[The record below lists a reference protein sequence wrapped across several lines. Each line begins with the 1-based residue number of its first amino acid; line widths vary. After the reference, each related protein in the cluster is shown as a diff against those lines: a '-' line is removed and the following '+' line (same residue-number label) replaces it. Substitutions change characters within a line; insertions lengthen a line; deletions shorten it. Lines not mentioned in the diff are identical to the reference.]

1 MWDMG
6 MADDACNMKTTY
18 YVVVNPTIP
27 SIHMDDDRTSNYR
40 SSSASASFS
49 PVGCSG
55 RAGPAETSHP
65 PKNSRSEVSVM
76 QLTDSQSYM
85 DRSRKYVKFC
95 MFLEKGVS
103 AAISHEFPSVDQAT
117 ARSPHLRIHDR
128 DVVTVVVHTKCREH
142 HSVIQGPAG

>member
-49 PVGCSG
+49 PVVMLRESRTCRDIASTKEQSIRGIRNAANRFSKLHGPFPEIREILHVSRKGCFCSDQPRVPISG
-55 RAGPAETSHP
+55 PSH
-65 PKNSRSEVSVM
+65 SEV
-76 QLTDSQSYM
+76 T
-85 DRSRKYVKFC
+85 
-95 MFLEKGVS
+95 
-103 AAISHEFPSVDQAT
+103 PP
-117 ARSPHLRIHDR
+117 PH
-128 DVVTVVVHTKCREH
+128 T
-142 HSVIQGPAG
+142 